1 MSSDRRLWLK
11 AIAALPLAGALPA
24 VATDLEGIRKRGRLR
39 IAVYNDFPPYSK
51 DAKGIDAD
59 IGRALAE
66 KLGLTAEVV
75 GFNADED
82 MNDDLRNMVWKGHYL
97 GTQPADVMMH
107 VPVDEHLARQN
118 DKVRIFAPYH
128 RETIAVAR
136 DPAKVQKLVGSSAV
150 ALEVF
155 TREKVGVEIATL
167 SDHFL
172 LAALNGRLRESVVHF
187 KSHTEAANALVNGQ
201 IAAIMGPRT
210 ELEAVLQGQSK
221 FVVDAVE
228 MPELRVSGWS
238 LGMAVRAE
246 EMELAAALTRAVS
259 ELRADGTLAAI
270 FKRHNATYQPG

>member
-238 LGMAVRAE
+238 LGMAVKAE